1 MSDRLD
7 AFLSRR
13 GFGSRSEVRA
23 VIRSGRVTV
32 AGERCRDQ
40 ARQLRGDAVAV
51 DGTPIAVGVGE
62 ATLLLNK
69 PLGHACSHDPAE
81 APLIE
86 ELIPAAYRHL
96 ALEPAGR
103 LDRDTA
109 GLLVVTSQGA
119 LIHALTNPRR
129 HLAKRYRILYSGTL
143 ASHAAERCAKGMLL
157 EGDTRPTLPAEL
169 ILEAGEP
176 GGPARATLILHE
188 GRYHQV
194 RRMIAALGGEVRA
207 LTRDRIGGLDLP
219 GDLVPGMMREIT
231 AAEHELLVH
240 GAGSGGSALSADRA
254 AAAADRGGP
263 GASGSAAPAP

>member
-23 VIRSGRVTV
+23 LIRAGRVTV
-32 AGERCRDQ
+32 AAVPCRDQ
-40 ARQLRGDAVAV
+40 ARQLRGDAVCV
-51 DGTPIAVGVGE
+51 DGVVIAVGVSA

-86 ELIPAAYRHL
+86 ELIPAAYHHL

-103 LDRDTA
+103 LDRDTG
-109 GLLVVTSQGA
+109 GLLVLTSQGA

-143 ASHAAERCAKGMLL
+143 TSHAVARCAKGMLL
-157 EGDTRPTLPAEL
+157 DGDTKPTLPAEL
-169 ILEAGEP
+169 ILEPSAPAGHS
-176 GGPARATLILHE
+176 RATLILHE

-194 RRMIAALGGEVRA
+194 RRMVAALGGEVQA
-207 LTRDRIGGLDLP
+207 LVRDRIGGLDLP
-219 GDLVPGMMREIT
+219 GDLVPGMMREIS
-231 AAEHELLVH
+231 AAEHALLLQDA
-240 GAGSGGSALSADRA
+240 AGDRA
-254 AAAADRGGP
+254 PALRPSQD
-263 GASGSAAPAP
+263 ASGSAAPAP

>member
-13 GFGSRSEVRA
+13 GFGSRSEVRR
-23 VIRSGRVTV
+23 VIRAGRVTV
-32 AGERCRDQ
+32 AGETCRDH
-40 ARQLRGDAVAV
+40 ARQLRGDAVGV
-51 DGTPIAVGVGE
+51 DGLAIAVGVSE

-86 ELIPAAYRHL
+86 ELIPPAYRHL

-103 LDRDTA
+103 LDRDTG
-109 GLLVVTSQGA
+109 GLLVVTSHGA

-143 ASHAAERCAKGMLL
+143 ASHAAARCAKGMLL
-157 EGDTRPTLPAEL
+157 DGDSKPTLPAEL
-169 ILEAGEP
+169 ILGEGAP
-176 GGPARATLILHE
+176 GGAAGPARATLILHE

-194 RRMIAALGGEVRA
+194 RRMIAALGGEVLA

-219 GDLVPGMMREIT
+219 DDLAPGMMREIT
-231 AAEHELLVH
+231 AAEHAALLQGEA
-240 GAGSGGSALSADRA
+240 GAGARA
-254 AAAADRGGP
+254 SLD
-263 GASGSAAPAP
+263 ASG

>member
-13 GFGSRSEVRA
+13 GFGSRSEVRR
-23 VIRSGRVTV
+23 VIRAGRVTV
-32 AGERCRDQ
+32 AGEPCRDH
-40 ARQLRGDAVAV
+40 ARQLCGDEVAV
-51 DGTPIAVGVGE
+51 DGAPIAVGVSD

-69 PLGHACSHDPAE
+69 PLGYACSHDPAE

-103 LDRDTA
+103 LDRDTG

-143 ASHAAERCAKGMLL
+143 TSHAVARCAKGMLL
-157 EGDTRPTLPAEL
+157 EGDTKPTLPAEL
-169 ILEAGEP
+169 ILEPPASAGP
-176 GGPARATLILHE
+176 SPATLILHE

-194 RRMIAALGGEVRA
+194 RRMIAALGGEVLA

-219 GDLVPGMMREIT
+219 ADLVPGMMREIT
-231 AAEHELLVH
+231 AAEHALLMH
-240 GAGSGGSALSADRA
+240 GADA
-254 AAAADRGGP
+254 APAPAVGP
-263 GASGSAAPAP
+263 GLDPSGSAAPTP